1 MDAHRCT
8 GTLPQLRHPDTVM
21 SPDRLGAMHQT
32 RISFVR
38 SLIRRMAN
46 QNWQTSQYRWDL
58 SEHGFGTAIY
68 RLTTPEHHY
77 HLVVFSDE
85 IADDE
90 RNDRVIAEKW
100 DITFALVHGDVDDAL
115 LAQLQSN
122 VPLQEA
128 GRNTSKVLVLARA
141 NKSVRVF
148 DHLVEALSQGQQP
161 DSQVLASVGYILRTT
176 AVYGNGKF
184 GIADFEILQDNHDF
198 NLSFSAQMCAVYMLR
213 QFSLDWIHFLA
224 QQQGGEQAIQLARP
238 LQRYLGVGNATGL
251 GMAPYLI
258 NHPRIVDQWLS
269 EREKAIAAI
278 SNKTITPSGC
288 DTITPLL
295 QRACLHL
302 QQVVTIDAHQR
313 ALNHRAVS
321 EIETVIS
328 TLHDAAKLH
337 QSWLQWLEQNQS
349 YSYET
354 QEIALSCLLELYPDD
369 VDSFENT
376 MNADENLTLSPG
388 ITVCDLQDVLAT
400 RYRWALDIDF
410 SQPENTYWFWYR
422 SEDKEEPRMGV
433 RGQEPG
439 EDRELGLDIAYQVY
453 QLNLAL
459 AKEPSHSTLAEFLLK
474 QPQFRSVARRAWTLG
489 HCPMGDIQMNV
500 LSQSALP
507 MHLLRCKLAMFGAT
521 KFDPRSDRWV
531 RVTFFQ
537 GAPLTDEI
545 HDGEWLFPLL
555 PADHT
560 DTHANNCVDTTSQ
573 PEDNA

>member
-1 MDAHRCT
+1 
-8 GTLPQLRHPDTVM
+8 M

-46 QNWQTSQYRWDL
+46 QNWQTSQHRWDL

-68 RLTTPEHHY
+68 RLKTPEHHY

-224 QQQGGEQAIQLARP
+224 QQQGGEQAIHLARP
-238 LQRYLGVGNATGL
+238 LQRYLGCRQCNRAGYGPL
-251 GMAPYLI
+251 PDQPSPYSR
-258 NHPRIVDQWLS
+258 PVVVRA
-269 EREKAIAAI
+269 RE
-278 SNKTITPSGC
+278 GDC
-288 DTITPLL
+288 GY
-295 QRACLHL
+295 
-302 QQVVTIDAHQR
+302 QQ
-313 ALNHRAVS
+313 
-321 EIETVIS
+321 
-328 TLHDAAKLH
+328 
-337 QSWLQWLEQNQS
+337 
-349 YSYET
+349 
-354 QEIALSCLLELYPDD
+354 
-369 VDSFENT
+369 
-376 MNADENLTLSPG
+376 
-388 ITVCDLQDVLAT
+388 
-400 RYRWALDIDF
+400 
-410 SQPENTYWFWYR
+410 
-422 SEDKEEPRMGV
+422 
-433 RGQEPG
+433 
-439 EDRELGLDIAYQVY
+439 
-453 QLNLAL
+453 
-459 AKEPSHSTLAEFLLK
+459 
-474 QPQFRSVARRAWTLG
+474 
-489 HCPMGDIQMNV
+489 
-500 LSQSALP
+500 
-507 MHLLRCKLAMFGAT
+507 
-521 KFDPRSDRWV
+521 
-531 RVTFFQ
+531 
-537 GAPLTDEI
+537 
-545 HDGEWLFPLL
+545 
-555 PADHT
+555 
-560 DTHANNCVDTTSQ
+560 
-573 PEDNA
+573 